1 MNEEILKNIWNQL
14 TADGMTTSDFETW
27 KNNFAGSE
35 EIQQNIHTYLFEN
48 GMTKNDLETWSSNVG
63 LKKKDN
69 TQQQPKKELIPQED
83 SPKPFVMP
91 EVFGEPMPQDYFIYG
106 EKTPRQE
113 IDNFIETRE
122 PTEQQ
127 EAYEFQQNVGAGT
140 GLGINV
146 IQQPKVFSK
155 PEFKVDEEVLSK
167 ITLDPNIQKALE
179 KNLITEEDIKK
190 AFVDGDEV
198 MLKKIQSVTRRTPKE
213 IRDAYTNK
221 RLNEVYT
228 YEKSSGLDDNL
239 NQVKMNLDEISID
252 EMYGIEKLKKIDGP
266 KGKIN
271 IKDFDGYLSEQG
283 YKKQFKKYLEDET
296 ISLDGREY
304 DISGNFNPSLAAER
318 LLFTYLN
325 NYLNNQVERNV
336 DFQKLQYQ
344 EENDGSMPS
353 LDGVEL
359 SYSSGVDT
367 EKVKEF
373 IQENFPRYVQK
384 LKAQDAKN
392 QELWQ
397 ERKKDTIWNWDV
409 AGDLFVDSV
418 TQGARALNDRIDT
431 LSEGFYNFIGM
442 DGAADEIRMNSA
454 ETKLN
459 RADLMRYVLANG
471 KEVEVDGVKY
481 LVDDTGQVYSTA
493 HKLRVTHVL
502 SPGEY
507 KAITQAAKRE
517 GKDTY
522 SFSGI
527 GLTVETTGV
536 LSDMLLQLAVQRNA
550 STLLKGSALMA
561 SNIGGGVKKTGD
573 LLARI
578 PIKRDMS
585 GIIIGQGTLF
595 STNLYA
601 ETKTRALEQ
610 GLSVEKADEISAM
623 AAKQGFTLGALTAP
637 LSPQMYAMNKIFGKE
652 ATKKISKEML
662 DAYVSKGPQGFQEVA
677 KKYLGKV
684 LFYNKQGL
692 AEMFQE
698 NVQQGGEAFVVA
710 PNINKVAGKEII
722 RDTISLQEFLNT
734 SILSYAA
741 GFLMPFGGDVFSKAT
756 GRGGG
761 VDGTDKLQLLSILA
775 EDVDKTTEL
784 LNSQVAK
791 GLYTE
796 QQVNKILSDIEVY
809 RNSINSIPTNLSSQ
823 TGLEV
828 MQDLNEINRLE
839 QKKKKLDK
847 AFHAEID
854 NEIEGIR
861 ENIRKKVDANKQVD
875 SEVEPELEQTPQAIT
890 DEQVIERITTEKDSD
905 VYTQEE
911 FDNMKKKMEQEQRE
925 SRVSKD
931 FDALRRL
938 KDEKGE
944 DYADNL
950 YKSNPDQFFQEVEEM
965 KKKME
970 QEQTESDVDTEVT
983 EEAETKIFEEGETD
997 IEFTRKSQK
1006 GDVFTYKQVVT
1017 DETVEGDEQT
1027 TGVKKV
1033 EYVGQKNNSG
1043 RKIKKATVPVGETE
1057 FSDRE
1062 QELREQLI
1070 EDGLIDEDVDVDLD
1084 IQEARIIPETT
1095 KAAGSGT
1102 ISFKVRVKPKG
1113 KSAFGAPT
1121 FVLQLPIKS
1130 GGVEPEVQ
1138 QPKVVNESNVV
1149 MQALNEAENKITKRA
1164 QGRKAL
1170 QDAKKA
1176 VIKFLKESLP
1186 SDVYSKPEVLKITRK
1201 VQRATENN
1209 IDKIFKEIQQVVNQ
1223 KVNVKLEKQINN
1235 ILTDKYQ
1242 KTEGGKVKAKGIDNE
1257 MRKRIASINSRRLK
1271 PGVDVGVVFNTNKEL
1286 LERINELDAKTVK
1299 TDSDLNEMVDLT
1311 ILLNLNN
1318 SLLMENN
1325 DINKTKALSNA
1336 ATPLEQMIEEGRSEL
1351 KEELTQASK
1360 KYAGA
1365 IGIVFRQITGKK
1377 IDFSDPQAKQELRL
1391 ELKDVKDLKKR
1402 KEQTQNVIKKFFTTI
1417 NTNIKAFF
1425 NQAEALDGLM
1435 DLISKTPGDMFGG
1448 ILQEMVT
1455 ARVDESSII
1464 FKERTIQNELTLAN
1478 FFEKLY
1484 GKKWRSEVRKNN
1496 NLPNEPTYIRNEK
1509 AYNQAYKDYE
1519 SNPTKEN
1526 KAKLDK
1532 AKDLNLKFLSQ
1543 NQIIYVYNLAKDP
1556 ANDAAFEKTFGPDYK
1571 RILNEIENKLDPKA
1585 KQFADWLVN
1594 DFYPSLYNHYNK
1606 TYKALYRT
1614 DMPYNEFYSG
1624 MIYRENIEREPPDML
1639 GNPFSINNSVGS
1651 SSTKARTD
1659 TNAEIKI
1666 MNAVDV
1672 MATYL
1677 RDMEYFAAYGETI
1690 RDINK
1695 MFSEPAVK
1703 DAISNIHGDYVN
1715 KLIDNMIGKIA
1726 NKGVRTNVADS
1737 FINTLNNFFLV
1748 GRIGANP
1755 TITLKQLTS
1764 MITYANDIGYVN
1776 WLKHGLTNIPKIRKT
1791 WKEISENSTYMTDR
1805 NRVSITR
1812 IIEAYSDKKM
1822 VKFVGGRH
1830 YDNFVNFVMYPT
1842 KFGDRAAI
1850 FLGGMPN
1857 YIYYKKQ
1864 ALKEGKTEKEA
1875 IKIAIKKFERDT
1887 KRTQQSQDLQDK
1899 DYFQTGSAWVRGMN
1913 MFLTTPKQYL
1923 RKEIQGARNLYRK
1936 AKAWDSKAGK
1946 GNLTENLRTLVTYH
1960 VFAPVLFQYVAL
1972 GLPGILRGF
1981 RDDDDEDLIRAAL
1994 IGNLNALFIMGEL
2007 INNLADKV
2015 QGKPYAGKNFRNIAP
2030 LMVTSRVW
2038 QLYDRWEKTKDPI
2051 KKQEALERLLAEVAS
2066 IPGIPAIQIQ
2076 KFVKNMEN
2084 LGKDGDVGKDILRLL
2099 NYSEYQIEGPDQ
2111 DAPKKRKPMSKTD
2124 MKRLLPDLYED
2135 LYGKGGALEDLEKEK
2150 KALRKETREATK

>member
-14 TADGMTTSDFETW
+14 TTDGVTTSDFETW

-35 EIQQNIHTYLFEN
+35 EIQQNVHTYLFKN

-113 IDNFIETRE
+113 IESFIETRE

-140 GLGINV
+140 GLSINV
-146 IQQPKVFSK
+146 IEQPKVFSK
-155 PEFKVDEEVLSK
+155 PEFKVNEDVLSK
-167 ITLDPNIQKALE
+167 ITLDPNIQKALQQ
-179 KNLITEEDIKK
+179 NLITEEDIKK
-190 AFVDGDEV
+190 AFVEGDEV

-431 LSEGFYNFIGM
+431 LSEGFYNFVGL
-442 DGAADEIRMNSA
+442 DGVADEVRMNSA

-459 RADLMRYVLANG
+459 RTDLMRYVLANG

-507 KAITQAAKRE
+507 KSITQAAKLE

-536 LSDMLLQLAVQRNA
+536 LADMLLQLAVQRNA
-550 STLLKGSALMA
+550 SNLLQRGA
-561 SNIGGGVKKTGD
+561 SLTSNVGGGVKKAGD

-578 PIKRDMS
+578 PMKRDMS

-741 GFLMPFGGDVFSKAT
+741 GFLMPFGGDLIGKAT

-809 RNSINSIPTNLSSQ
+809 RNSINNIPTNLSSQ

-861 ENIRKKVDANKQVD
+861 ENIRKKVDADKQVD

-890 DEQVIERITTEKDSD
+890 DEQIIERITTEKDSD

-911 FDNMKKKMEQEQRE
+911 FDN
-925 SRVSKD
+925 
-931 FDALRRL
+931 
-938 KDEKGE
+938 
-944 DYADNL
+944 
-950 YKSNPDQFFQEVEEM
+950 M

-1006 GDVFTYKQVVT
+1006 GDVFTYTQVVT

-1033 EYVGQKNNSG
+1033 EYVGEKNNSG

-1070 EDGLIDEDVDVDLD
+1070 EEGLIDEDVDVDLD

-1186 SDVYSKPEVLKITRK
+1186 ADVYSKPEVLKITRK

-1242 KTEGGKVKAKGIDNE
+1242 KTEAGRVKAKGVDNE
-1257 MRKRIASINSRRLK
+1257 MRKRIASINSNRLK
-1271 PGVDVGVVFNTNKEL
+1271 AGATAQDIESTNAEL
-1286 LERINELDAKTVK
+1286 LNRFNELDKITAK
-1299 TDSDLNEMVDLT
+1299 TDSQFNEMVDLQ
-1311 ILLNLNN
+1311 ILINLNN
-1318 SLLMENN
+1318 SLLMNNN

-1351 KEELTQASK
+1351 KEELIQSSK
-1360 KYAGA
+1360 KYARND
-1365 IGIVFRQITGKK
+1365 GIAYREITGLQK
-1377 IDFSDPQAKQELRL
+1377 DFSDPETKKEL
-1391 ELKDVKDLKKR
+1391 ELQDVKDLNAKR
-1402 KEQTQNVIKKFFTTI
+1402 NQTQNVIKKFFTTI
-1417 NTNIKAFF
+1417 NTKIKAFF

-1455 ARVDESSII
+1455 GRVDESTII
-1464 FKERTIQNELTLAN
+1464 YKERTIQNELTLAK

-1484 GKKWRSEVRKNN
+1484 GKKWRNEVRKNN
-1496 NLPNEPTYIRNEK
+1496 NLPKDATYIIDEK

-1532 AKDLNLKFLSQ
+1532 AKQENLVYLSQ
-1543 NQIIYVYNLAKDP
+1543 NQMIYLYNLAKDP
-1556 ANDAAFEKTFGPDYK
+1556 ANNASFENTFGPDYK
-1571 RILNEIENKLDPKA
+1571 NLLNDIESKLDPKA

-1624 MIYRENIEREPPDML
+1624 MIYREDIKREPIDML
-1639 GNPFSINNSVGS
+1639 GSPFSINNSVGA

-1659 TNAEIKI
+1659 TNAKIKV

-1695 MFSEPAVK
+1695 MFSNPAIK
-1703 DAISNIHGDYVN
+1703 NAITKIHGDYVN
-1715 KLIDNMIGKIA
+1715 KLIDNMITKIA
-1726 NKGVRTNVADS
+1726 NKGVRGDTES
-1737 FINTLNNFFLV
+1737 EIINTFNNFFLV
-1748 GRIGANP
+1748 SRIGLNP

-1764 MITYANDIGYVN
+1764 MITYANDIGIAN

-1791 WKEISENSTYMTDR
+1791 MKEISDNSTYMGDR
-1805 NRVSITR
+1805 NRISINR
-1812 IIEAYSDKKM
+1812 IIEAYSDKEM

-1899 DYFQTGSAWVRGMN
+1899 DYYQTGSAWMRAVN

-1923 RKEIQGARNLYRK
+1923 RKEIQGTRNLYRK
-1936 AKAWDSKAGK
+1936 AKAWDKKAGK
-1946 GNLTENLRTLVTYH
+1946 GSLFENLRTLATYH

-1981 RDDDDEDLIRAAL
+1981 RDDDDEDLLRAAIL
-1994 IGNLNALFIMGEL
+1994 GNINALFIVGDI
-2007 INNLADKV
+2007 INATADLV
-2015 QGKPYAGKNFRNIAP
+2015 QDKPYAGKSFRNIAP
-2030 LMVTSRVW
+2030 LMTTERVFDLATRW
-2038 QLYDRWEKTKDPI
+2038 QKTTDPI
-2051 KKQEALERLLAEVAS
+2051 KKQEALERLIAEIIS
-2066 IPGIPAIQIQ
+2066 IPGIPAIQLQ
-2076 KFVKNMEN
+2076 KFVENIDN
-2084 LGKDGDVGKDILRLL
+2084 LGKEGDIGKDILRLL
-2099 NYSEYQIEGPDQ
+2099 NYSNYQIEGPDQ

>member
-14 TADGMTTSDFETW
+14 TADGLTTSDFETW

-35 EIQQNIHTYLFEN
+35 EIQQNVHTYLFKN

-146 IQQPKVFSK
+146 MQQPKVFSK
-155 PEFKVDEEVLSK
+155 PEFKVNEDVLSK

-213 IRDAYTNK
+213 IRDSYTNK

-344 EENDGSMPS
+344 KENDGSMPS

-397 ERKKDTIWNWDV
+397 QRKKDTIWNWDV
-409 AGDLFVDSV
+409 AGNIFVDAA
-418 TQGARALNDRIDT
+418 TQGARAFNDRIDT

-459 RADLMRYVLANG
+459 RPDLMRYVLANG

-527 GLTVETTGV
+527 GLTVETVGV
-536 LSDMLLQLAVQRNA
+536 ISDMLLQLAVQRNA

-710 PNINKVAGKEII
+710 PNINEVAGKEII

-741 GFLMPFGGDVFSKAT
+741 GFIMPFGGDVFSKAT

-861 ENIRKKVDANKQVD
+861 ENIRKKVDADKQVD
-875 SEVEPELEQTPQAIT
+875 SEVEPEVEQTPQAIT
-890 DEQVIERITTEKDSD
+890 DEQVIKRITTEKDSD

-911 FDNMKKKMEQEQRE
+911 FDNMKKKMEQEQ
-925 SRVSKD
+925 
-931 FDALRRL
+931 A
-938 KDEKGE
+938 
-944 DYADNL
+944 
-950 YKSNPDQFFQEVEEM
+950 
-965 KKKME
+965 
-970 QEQTESDVDTEVT
+970 ESDVDTEVT

-997 IEFTRKSQK
+997 IEFTRTSQQ
-1006 GDVFTYKQVVT
+1006 GDIFTYQQVVT

-1033 EYVGQKNNSG
+1033 EYVGEKNNSG

-1102 ISFKVRVKPKG
+1102 ISFKVRVRPKG
-1113 KSAFGAPT
+1113 KSGFGAPT

-1186 SDVYSKPEVLKITRK
+1186 ADVYSKPEVLKITRK

-1242 KTEGGKVKAKGIDNE
+1242 KTEAGRVKAKGVDNE
-1257 MRKRIASINSRRLK
+1257 MRKRIASINSNRLK
-1271 PGVDVGVVFNTNKEL
+1271 AGATAQDIESTNAEL
-1286 LERINELDAKTVK
+1286 LNRFNELDKITAK
-1299 TDSDLNEMVDLT
+1299 TDSQFNEMVDLQ
-1311 ILLNLNN
+1311 ILINLNN
-1318 SLLMENN
+1318 SLLMNNN

-1351 KEELTQASK
+1351 KEELIQSSK
-1360 KYAGA
+1360 KYARND
-1365 IGIVFRQITGKK
+1365 GIAYREITGLQK
-1377 IDFSDPQAKQELRL
+1377 DFSDPETKKEL
-1391 ELKDVKDLKKR
+1391 ELQDVKDLNAKR
-1402 KEQTQNVIKKFFTTI
+1402 NQTQNVIKKFFTTI
-1417 NTNIKAFF
+1417 NTKIKAFF

-1455 ARVDESSII
+1455 GRVDESTII
-1464 FKERTIQNELTLAN
+1464 YKERTIQNELTLAK

-1484 GKKWRSEVRKNN
+1484 GKKWRNEVRKNN
-1496 NLPNEPTYIRNEK
+1496 NLPKDATYIIDEK

-1532 AKDLNLKFLSQ
+1532 AKQENLVYLSQ
-1543 NQIIYVYNLAKDP
+1543 NQMIYLYNLAKDP
-1556 ANDAAFEKTFGPDYK
+1556 ANNASFENTFGPDYK
-1571 RILNEIENKLDPKA
+1571 NLLNDIESKLDPKA

-1624 MIYRENIEREPPDML
+1624 MIYREDIKREPIDML
-1639 GNPFSINNSVGS
+1639 GSPFSINNSVGA

-1659 TNAEIKI
+1659 TNAKIKV

-1695 MFSEPAVK
+1695 MFSNPAIK
-1703 DAISNIHGDYVN
+1703 NAITKIHGDYVN
-1715 KLIDNMIGKIA
+1715 KLIDNMITKIA
-1726 NKGVRTNVADS
+1726 NKGVRGDTES
-1737 FINTLNNFFLV
+1737 EIINTFNNFFLV
-1748 GRIGANP
+1748 SRIGLNP

-1764 MITYANDIGYVN
+1764 MIVYANDIGIAN

-1791 WKEISENSTYMTDR
+1791 MKEISDNSTYMGDR
-1805 NRVSITR
+1805 NRISINR
-1812 IIEAYSDKKM
+1812 IIEAYSDKEM

-1899 DYFQTGSAWVRGMN
+1899 DYYQTGSAWMRAVN

-1923 RKEIQGARNLYRK
+1923 RKEIQGTRNLYRK
-1936 AKAWDSKAGK
+1936 AKAWDKKAGK
-1946 GNLTENLRTLVTYH
+1946 GSLFENLRTLATYH

-1981 RDDDDEDLIRAAL
+1981 RDDDDEDLLRAAIL
-1994 IGNLNALFIMGEL
+1994 GNINALFIVGDL
-2007 INNLADKV
+2007 INATADLV
-2015 QGKPYAGKNFRNIAP
+2015 QDKPYAGKSFRNIAP
-2030 LMVTSRVW
+2030 LMTAERVFD
-2038 QLYDRWEKTKDPI
+2038 LATRWEKTTDPI
-2051 KKQEALERLLAEVAS
+2051 KKQEALERLIAEIIS
-2066 IPGIPAIQIQ
+2066 IPGIPAIQLQ
-2076 KFVKNMEN
+2076 KFVKNIEN

-2111 DAPKKRKPMSKTD
+2111 DAPKKRKPMTK
-2124 MKRLLPDLYED
+2124 KELKQYAPGVYERI
-2135 LYGKGGALEDLEKEK
+2135 YGKK
-2150 KALRKETREATK
+2150 